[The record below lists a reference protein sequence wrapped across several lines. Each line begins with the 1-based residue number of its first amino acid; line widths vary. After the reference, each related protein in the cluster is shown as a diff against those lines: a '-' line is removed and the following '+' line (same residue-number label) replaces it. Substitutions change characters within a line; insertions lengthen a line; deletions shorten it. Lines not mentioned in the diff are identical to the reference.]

1 MAMARRDRVE
11 IMAEI
16 LDLCLKPKGK
26 TQVMYGTNMSWKML
40 KHYLSYME
48 EHGLLKALDNSS
60 KYVATDKGQDFLD
73 KWNDLKNFF

>member
-1 MAMARRDRVE
+1 ME

-40 KHYLSYME
+40 KH
-48 EHGLLKALDNSS
+48 GLLKAIDNSS
-60 KYVATDKGQDFLD
+60 KYVATDKGRDFVD
-73 KWNDLKNFF
+73 KWNELKDFF